1 MTRRLDPARPDAGL
15 RLRTARLRRGLT
27 QTTLAGL
34 ASLSPAYISMI
45 ETGQRQLTRVSD
57 ILALADVLKVSPL
70 YLADGRTDTPARGQR
85 PAGPHPPQAVP
96 FPARP
101 DPRTL
106 ARHQHLARH
115 YLQLTHQDAR
125 TAGDWLRRLARDPTV
140 SPWLLLDQL
149 TTPPA
154 TPTYHPKSTRERPP
168 PPLLTPNAA
177 PHPD

>member
-1 MTRRLDPARPDAGL
+1 VTRRLDPARHDAGL

-45 ETGQRQLTRVSD
+45 ETGQRDLTRVSD
-57 ILALADVLKVSPL
+57 ILALADVLNVSPL
-70 YLADGRTDTPARGQR
+70 YLADGRTDTPTPGQR

-106 ARHQHLARH
+106 ARHQHLA
-115 YLQLTHQDAR
+115 HQFTTLAQHDRRA
-125 TAGDWLRRLARDPTV
+125 AGDWLRRLARDPTV

-149 TTPPA
+149 PNPPAATTTPTPAGSTPPA
-154 TPTYHPKSTRERPP
+154 APTLSLHGNGPR
-168 PPLLTPNAA
+168 
-177 PHPD
+177 

>member
-1 MTRRLDPARPDAGL
+1 VTQPPGPARDDAGT
-15 RLRTARLRRGLT
+15 RLRTARRRRGLT

-70 YLADGRTDTPARGQR
+70 YLADGRDDTLPT
-85 PAGPHPPQAVP
+85 GPHPAQTAP

-115 YLQLTHQDAR
+115 YLQLTHQDTR

-149 TTPPA
+149 PTPPA
-154 TPTYHPKSTRERPP
+154 APTASLHGNGPP
-168 PPLLTPNAA
+168 
-177 PHPD
+177 